1 VLTAIEDM
9 LTAIRMCSLTSGCAD
24 CALPLGCPFNL
35 IGHVGAVYACIDHA
49 SSLLVV
55 SIHSH
60 GGQVVLQVGM
70 GCGWVST
77 CEWNTFMMWAEAE
90 RPVCDVGEVERR

>member
-55 SIHSH
+55 SIRSH